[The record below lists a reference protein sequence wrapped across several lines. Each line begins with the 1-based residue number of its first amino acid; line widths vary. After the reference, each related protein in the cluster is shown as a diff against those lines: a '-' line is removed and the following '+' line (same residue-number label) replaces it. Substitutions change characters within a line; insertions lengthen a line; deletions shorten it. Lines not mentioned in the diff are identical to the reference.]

1 MKVNE
6 ILKSY
11 LIYLEHVRNL
21 SDKTIIS
28 YEQDIKEF
36 LSFIETN
43 KIDFFNMEQDV
54 AILYIKHLNLA
65 KLEWS
70 SISRKISSQRGFIKY
85 CRKHSFINNDIFS
98 NISLKKGQRKLPTVL
113 SVEEIYQLLTI
124 EVVDFDS
131 LRNKVLYCLLYDTGL
146 RISEALNLSIRDID
160 INKNSFM
167 VLTKGKKQRIVFY
180 TDRTKK
186 LLKEYI
192 AKKNKVQI
200 NNNIQ
205 LKEERDKLFITNLG
219 KHLSISTVESI
230 FEKQRVNFG
239 WQKNFTPHVLRHSY
253 ATHLLN
259 NGASI
264 RMVQQM
270 LGHSSLSTTQIYT
283 HVTQKKIR
291 DVYLKSHPHGRK

>member
-283 HVTQKKIR
+283 HVSQKKMR
-291 DVYLKSHPHGRK
+291 DVYLKTHPHGRK

>member
-192 AKKNKVQI
+192 AKKNKIQI

-283 HVTQKKIR
+283 HVSQKKMR
-291 DVYLKSHPHGRK
+291 DVYLKTHPHGRK